1 MELRK
6 ELLILQNNVFQ
17 DIIIQKELLD
27 SEKNENNSLLEK
39 KIVFKINIQN
49 SLNEEV
55 KKIQIERDSLKIQ
68 YESENSE
75 LQNEIETAHKNEED
89 IKNRLNVF

>member
-89 IKNRLNVF
+89 IKKRLNVF